1 MLAGIL
7 VVTVLV
13 ELVVS
18 VFCLMR
24 WREVKRECRRMAN
37 HCDDLSEAIR
47 SLAVGG
53 GVPVEL
59 PVIEESSDA
68 VANAQDILSAASP
81 EDLDKAAQLLRKL
94 GVNTD

>member
-18 VFCLMR
+18 VICLMR

-47 SLAVGG
+47 AFAVGG

-59 PVIEESSDA
+59 PEVEVSSDA
-68 VANAQDILSAASP
+68 VVNAQDILSAARP